1 MYSCGLSSMKY
12 SATGLLVGL
21 VIILQCRLCVL
32 GSMQVRLASLYGRL
46 LARLVLMLFGWL
58 GLLGSLLVRL
68 AIILQG
74 GVVILQLRGFILDM
88 L

>member
-1 MYSCGLSSMKY
+1 
-12 SATGLLVGL
+12 
-21 VIILQCRLCVL
+21 
-32 GSMQVRLASLYGRL
+32 MQVKLAILYGRL
-46 LARLVLMLFGWL
+46 LARLVLILFGWL